1 VTRMGLRLGLV
12 LLVGLVLHAPGAR
25 AEDPAVELTRAL
37 QGLGPPGLLWGR
49 LAVEEES
56 PEGPTTPLAGVEV
69 VAYPYIPSLAADLAR
84 IRESAR
90 GSGTEYES
98 AVARLQERLKAF
110 EVQVTTLG
118 SRTTPA
124 VQGEAAR
131 PASDPDRALVRRRT
145 TDTSGIFVVENL
157 PSGEWL
163 LVVVHVTPY
172 SQPRETPRPR
182 GPFKKKGVGDLG
194 GGFLSRPTTPA
205 KEAEVWVTRVRVA
218 PGERART
225 LFTDRSRFM
234 VGPLR

>member
-1 VTRMGLRLGLV
+1 MGLRLGLV

-110 EVQVTTLG
+110 EAQVTTLG
-118 SRTTPA
+118 P
-124 VQGEAAR
+124 R
-131 PASDPDRALVRRRT
+131 PAPDPDHALVRRRT
-145 TDTSGIFVVENL
+145 TDTSGIFVVEGL

-163 LVVVHVTPY
+163 LVVVHLTPY
-172 SQPRETPRPR
+172 SQGKDLHPRPS
-182 GPFKKKGVGDLG
+182 PIKKGVGDLG
-194 GGFLSRPTTPA
+194 GGFLTRPRTPA

-218 PGERART
+218 PGEGTRA
-225 LFTDRSRFM
+225 LLTDRSRFM